1 MSCLYGEGSVS
12 LIGHG
17 GGGLF
22 YHRGGILH
30 VALVVGGVM
39 TEAGCYDWAYEEMFL
54 EGSICYGFSLV
65 GHFCSLLKNFKCVVR
80 FILLC

>member
-54 EGSICYGFSLV
+54 GDLFAMVFRWLAIS
-65 GHFCSLLKNFKCVVR
+65 VV
-80 FILLC
+80 C